1 MVYFFSGPE
10 IGTLYVIIIESLCQ
24 TFLTP
29 PVRNRFKPLDA
40 MKYRDLHRWGLTPK
54 EAIALQSSLR
64 ERIVLEKIDLRGV
77 RMVAGVDVSVKDDQS
92 QAAIVVLSYPGL
104 ERIEAVSSRMKTC
117 FPYIPG
123 LLSFREAPVILECV
137 RKLKNAPD
145 VFVFDGQGLA
155 HPRRIGIASHLGLFL
170 EKPSIGSA
178 KSHLYGKYDPA
189 GRNKGDFSLMK
200 DDDGSVL
207 GAVVT
212 TRDGT
217 NPVFVSPGHLADIRS
232 SVELILNCS
241 PRYKIPE
248 PIRAAHRAASL
259 VKA

>member
-1 MVYFFSGPE
+1 
-10 IGTLYVIIIESLCQ
+10 
-24 TFLTP
+24 
-29 PVRNRFKPLDA
+29 
-40 MKYRDLHRWGLTPK
+40 MKYRDLHRWDLSPK
-54 EAIALQSSLR
+54 QAIELQSDLR
-64 ERIVLEKIDLRGV
+64 ERIVLKRIDLRPI
-77 RMVAGVDVSVKDDQS
+77 RLVAGVDVSVKDEDS

-104 ERIEAVSSRMKTC
+104 EQIEAVSFRMKTC

-137 RKLKNAPD
+137 KKLKNTPD

-155 HPRRIGIASHLGLFL
+155 HPRRIGIASHLGLWL
-170 EKPSIGSA
+170 ERPSIGSA
-178 KSHLYGKYDPA
+178 KSHLYGTYEAP
-189 GRNKGDFSLMK
+189 GRNKGDFALVR
-200 DDDGSVL
+200 DTDGASI

-217 NPVFVSPGHLADIRS
+217 GPVFVSPGHLADIRS
-232 SVELILNCS
+232 SVELILKCS
-241 PRYKIPE
+241 PKYKLPE